1 MLVGTA
7 LHKAKK
13 EDGRVV
19 YPEVPQD
26 DTEGAPR
33 FNLVV
38 EIEEVWQGEDVF
50 LIIFD
55 DTSTEAKARYA
66 ETARSYDLE
75 QAAQDRIEDLDRKL
89 RYTEENLQATVEE
102 LETSNEEL
110 QATNEELMAA
120 NEELQSTNEELHSV
134 NEELVTV
141 NAELQEKIRELTEL
155 NSDMNNLLQSTE
167 VSTIFLDTELRIRK
181 FTDAA
186 GDYVNLLPSDEGRPI
201 HHFSH
206 VFDDVDLHTCA
217 QGVLENNE
225 PIEQETKSEGDRW
238 YRFRALPYLTS
249 DDVVKGVV
257 LTFEDITEPKTLRGA
272 LAAEQQRR
280 RAVEAALNAD
290 RTDDAE
296 GNGRIDPS
304 SSPTSTHPPTDT
316 EGP

>member
-1 MLVGTA
+1 
-7 LHKAKK
+7 
-13 EDGRVV
+13 
-19 YPEVPQD
+19 
-26 DTEGAPR
+26 
-33 FNLVV
+33 V

-66 ETARSYDLE
+66 EAARSYDLE

-280 RAVEAALNAD
+280 RAVESALDAD